1 MIGGK
6 LLFRIIMRE
15 DEKYCDSLKDV
26 SMSQIRFS
34 ILWMLGFEV

>member
-15 DEKYCDSLKDV
+15 DEKYYDSLKDV